1 MIRRPPRSTLDRSS
15 AASDVYKRQAMDK
28 AACTV
33 LPSELTASLDARG
46 RETIYMSAIDKEG
59 NIVSLIQSNY
69 SGYGT
74 GYVAPGAGFSFHNRG
89 AGFELEAGKP
99 NSLA

>member
-1 MIRRPPRSTLDRSS
+1 MLSKPL
-15 AASDVYKRQAMDK
+15 ARQRAGQIAMDK
-28 AACTV
+28 AACKV

-74 GYVAPGAGFSFHNRG
+74 G
-89 AGFELEAGKP
+89 
-99 NSLA
+99 